1 VKIPAPGAP
10 LMKQT
15 QRTQVVSPG
24 PQVPLRVLA
33 YDLGALGVQSGRST
47 ASLDGTNG

>member
-1 VKIPAPGAP
+1 MKIPAPAP
-10 LMKQT
+10 LMKQA

-33 YDLGALGVQSGRST
+33 YDVGALGVQSGRST
-47 ASLDGTNG
+47 ESLDGTNG

>member
-1 VKIPAPGAP
+1 
-10 LMKQT
+10 MKQT

-33 YDLGALGVQSGRST
+33 YDL
-47 ASLDGTNG
+47 